1 LDFGTSR
8 ITGVGRLTRPR
19 ARPSTLTAARENGSH
34 RSLVD
39 PKEHGFSEAALN
51 RPLTSR
57 TAVVLELEEGQL
69 RLSCSLSLFAPEFQ
83 DFFPGVALAIY
94 DDARR
99 RHLMAPSR
107 AEHHAL

>member
-8 ITGVGRLTRPR
+8 ITGIGRLAGPR
-19 ARPSTLTAARENGSH
+19 ARPTTLTAARGNGSH

-39 PKEHGFSEAALN
+39 PKEHRFSEAALN

-69 RLSCSLSLFAPEFQ
+69 RLSRSLSLFAAEFQ
-83 DFFPGVALAIY
+83 DFFPRITLPIN
-94 DDARR
+94 DDECR
-99 RHLMAPSR
+99 RHLIAPSR
-107 AEHHAL
+107 AAYRAL